1 MIKGLKVIGSRLI
14 VKEVEAA
21 VKTKAGIILTSAN
34 QERTYTGSVL
44 VVGDGTYLENGSIK
58 PLTVK
63 VGDQVIFA
71 KFSGTPIT
79 YKDEQYIILNERDVL
94 LIIDG
99 EQNGEDSPQ

>member
-1 MIKGLKVIGSRLI
+1 MLKGLKVVGARLI
-14 VKEVEAA
+14 VKEVEASQ
-21 VKTKAGIILTSAN
+21 KSRGGIILTPAN
-34 QERTYTGSVL
+34 QERTYTGKVL
-44 VVGDGTYLENGSIK
+44 VVGEGAYLENGAIR
-58 PLTVK
+58 PMTVK

-99 EQNGEDSPQ
+99 EEDGEDQAQ